1 MTIHPD
7 MFPVVNPDR
16 MTTFRRAKEWVNQQ
30 EDWGEIKKSIYISLM
45 QSFAGMGYQSALSL
59 IPDGKYIIF
68 SNISKNITSTDIS
81 DVLGGMNYWKAHTLI
96 VQSEH
101 FKTIDG

>member
-1 MTIHPD
+1 
-7 MFPVVNPDR
+7 
-16 MTTFRRAKEWVNQQ
+16 
-30 EDWGEIKKSIYISLM
+30 M

>member
-1 MTIHPD
+1 MYSENCLPNIPYIKRTKVLGKSRE
-7 MFPVVNPDR
+7 F
-16 MTTFRRAKEWVNQQ
+16 ANQQ
-30 EDWGEIKKSIYISLM
+30 EDWGDIKKSIYIALM

-68 SNISKNITSTDIS
+68 SNISKNITSTDIL
-81 DVLGGMNYWKAHTLI
+81 LGGMNYWKAHTLI

-101 FKTIDG
+101 FKTIDV